1 METTNLFSLP
11 VAECPSPRRGAAGPR
26 VVIAEDDD
34 LVRAFFENV
43 LRGEG
48 YCCRS
53 FTGGVEAL
61 KHLRDEGADLVL
73 SDINMPGMSGPE
85 FLRAARSSACRT
97 PFVMISGSYDVPLA
111 LEAIGIG
118 AEDYLLKPAS
128 VRDIVAVA
136 AKHARP
142 PGNPNFPESAEIEST
157 FDLYN
162 LSAHLA
168 GSYVNGLLQTLSE
181 KRIETLEHSYRVSGY
196 ALVLEQILGSFRQRA
211 DLRELELGALLHDIG
226 KVGVP
231 ENVLAKEGPL
241 CSEEWRVM
249 KLHPQ
254 IGYELLQPI
263 RGMSGV
269 AEIVLNHHEFFDGRG
284 YPSGLSG
291 ERIPIGARIFS
302 VVDAFDAITSDRPY
316 RAAQPFSAARREIQ
330 KQRGRQFDPLVVD
343 AFLSLA
349 ESELRA
355 TGILRTDST
364 DR

>member
-1 METTNLFSLP
+1 METTNLFSPP
-11 VAECPSPRRGAAGPR
+11 VAECRGPR

-48 YCCRS
+48 YRCRS
-53 FTGGVEAL
+53 FTDGAEAL
-61 KHLRDEGADLVL
+61 KHLREEGADLVL
-73 SDINMPGMSGPE
+73 SDIHMPGMSGPE

-118 AEDYLLKPAS
+118 AEDYLLKPTS

-142 PGNPNFPESAEIEST
+142 PGSPNSPESAEIEST

-162 LSAHLA
+162 LSTHLEVGGRPA
-168 GSYVNGLLQTLSE
+168 ESHVNGLLQTLSE

-196 ALVLEQILGSFRQRA
+196 ALLLEQILGSFRQRA

-241 CSEEWRVM
+241 SSEEWRVM

-355 TGILRTDST
+355 TGVLRTHSIH
-364 DR
+364 R